1 MSFDLIATHY
11 RWIETLTFGNALQ
24 RARTCWIPDIP
35 RPKHA
40 LVIGEGNGRFLRELL
55 RAHPKI
61 RIDCLDLSTKMLTLA
76 QRRASEICSNPCQ
89 LIRFIHEDVRNWV
102 AQRSYDL
109 VVTHFFLDCFRRDE
123 LKTIITKLAAA
134 ATPNAIWLVA
144 DLAIPADEGLAR
156 AHAKLWLRVMY
167 WFVGSV
173 TGISAVELVDP
184 SPYLQTNGFKCV
196 SSQVSH
202 ARMVK
207 SELWQRNGTI
217 CQANFSPTAA
227 AIHHPV

>member
-11 RWIETLTFGNALQ
+11 RWIETLTFGKALQ
-24 RARTCWIPDIP
+24 RARTCWLPNIP
-35 RPKHA
+35 RPKNA

-61 RIDCLDLSTKMLTLA
+61 HIDCLDVSTRMLALA
-76 QRRASEICSNPCQ
+76 QRRASEMCSESCEVV
-89 LIRFIHEDVRNWV
+89 RFVHEDVRSWV

-123 LKTIITKLAAA
+123 LKKIVTKLAEAT
-134 ATPNAIWLVA
+134 TPNAIWLVA
-144 DLAIPADEGLAR
+144 DFAVPAGGRLAR

-167 WFVGSV
+167 WFFGVVS
-173 TGISAVELVDP
+173 GISATELVDP
-184 SPYLQTNGFKCV
+184 SSYFKANGFNCV
-196 SSQVSH
+196 SCQISR

-207 SELWQRNGTI
+207 SELWQRNVTRGK
-217 CQANFSPTAA
+217 FSARGCRHVSFRL
-227 AIHHPV
+227 I